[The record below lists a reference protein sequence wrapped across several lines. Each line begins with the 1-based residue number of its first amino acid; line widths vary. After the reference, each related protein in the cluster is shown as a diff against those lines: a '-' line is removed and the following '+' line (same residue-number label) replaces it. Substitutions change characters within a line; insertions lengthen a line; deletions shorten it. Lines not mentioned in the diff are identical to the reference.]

1 MKAQFEKIVYD
12 ESCSWRLLIRELDEI
27 PFEWHFHP
35 EYELTLTLNSHGER
49 YIDNC
54 IDLYCD
60 WDLTLLGPNIPHTW
74 HSKSKV
80 NEDKPHKVYVL
91 WFDGQWVEKLSHT
104 FPEYSQ
110 VSALAQLAH
119 QGVQFSKTLA
129 KELSPL
135 FSELDQSP
143 AARRLTLFLQIL
155 ERLMVCEDIRSMNIN
170 HSKARLNSEKRQ
182 QQQLNK
188 ALEFIHDNYTSTI
201 LLSQI
206 AQHVGMSE
214 STLNR
219 FFHRLMGQSVSQY
232 LIDVRLARACSLLIS
247 TDLSIAILSNRAGF
261 QNLSNFNRLF
271 RKNKQTTPKE
281 FRKRYQR
288 KSA

>member
-170 HSKARLNSEKRQ
+170 HSKARLNSEKR
-182 QQQLNK
+182 
-188 ALEFIHDNYTSTI
+188 TTTT
-201 LLSQI
+201 
-206 AQHVGMSE
+206 AQ
-214 STLNR
+214 
-219 FFHRLMGQSVSQY
+219 
-232 LIDVRLARACSLLIS
+232 
-247 TDLSIAILSNRAGF
+247 
-261 QNLSNFNRLF
+261 
-271 RKNKQTTPKE
+271 
-281 FRKRYQR
+281 
-288 KSA
+288 

>member
-1 MKAQFEKIVYD
+1 M
-12 ESCSWRLLIRELDEI
+12 
-27 PFEWHFHP
+27 
-35 EYELTLTLNSHGER
+35 
-49 YIDNC
+49 
-54 IDLYCD
+54 
-60 WDLTLLGPNIPHTW
+60 
-74 HSKSKV
+74 
-80 NEDKPHKVYVL
+80 
-91 WFDGQWVEKLSHT
+91 
-104 FPEYSQ
+104 
-110 VSALAQLAH
+110 
-119 QGVQFSKTLA
+119 
-129 KELSPL
+129 
-135 FSELDQSP
+135 
-143 AARRLTLFLQIL
+143 
-155 ERLMVCEDIRSMNIN
+155 
-170 HSKARLNSEKRQ
+170 
-182 QQQLNK
+182 
-188 ALEFIHDNYTSTI
+188 
-201 LLSQI
+201 LSQI